1 MREGEHRRNAQGK
14 FCLGGCA
21 KRNEETRSELADRLN
36 LRAQRFG
43 SVGDR
48 LNLRGQRFG
57 SVGDRLNLR
66 AQRFGSVGDRLK
78 LRAQRFGS
86 VGEREKR
93 GEPMPEAREW
103 TLPRPRVTNS

>member
-36 LRAQRFG
+36 LRA
-43 SVGDR
+43 
-48 LNLRGQRFG
+48 QRFG

>member
-36 LRAQRFG
+36 LPAQRFG

-48 LNLRGQRFG
+48 LN
-57 SVGDRLNLR
+57 
-66 AQRFGSVGDRLK
+66 

-103 TLPRPRVTNS
+103 TWTLPRPRVTNS